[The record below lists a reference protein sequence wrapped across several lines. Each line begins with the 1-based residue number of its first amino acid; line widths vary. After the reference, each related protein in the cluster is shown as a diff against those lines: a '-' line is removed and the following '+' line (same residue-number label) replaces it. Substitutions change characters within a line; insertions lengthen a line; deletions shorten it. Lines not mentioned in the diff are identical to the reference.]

1 MENHPTD
8 ILANYK
14 VKAIETMWYWQRN
27 LRKTGQK
34 DIPETE
40 PCTYVDWKGQK

>member
-8 ILANYK
+8 ILANQK
-14 VKAIETMWYWQRN
+14 VKAIETTWYWQRI

-34 DIPETE
+34 DISGTE
-40 PCTYVDWKGQK
+40 PCAYVDWTCQK